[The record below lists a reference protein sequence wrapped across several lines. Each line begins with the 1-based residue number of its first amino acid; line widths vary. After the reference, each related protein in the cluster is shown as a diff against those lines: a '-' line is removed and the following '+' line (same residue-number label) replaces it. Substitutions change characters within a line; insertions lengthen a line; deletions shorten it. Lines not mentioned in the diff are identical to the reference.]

1 MFLFVL
7 LILLL
12 YNKKR
17 NIQKENIINMNEKE
31 QKETRVYEIHSLQ
44 RKVPSESKP
53 VQCPRGN
60 TNNSERTDRR

>member
-1 MFLFVL
+1 
-7 LILLL
+7 
-12 YNKKR
+12 
-17 NIQKENIINMNEKE
+17 MNEKE